1 MKKIKRKNWIR
12 EGFDS
17 GRKYIR
23 DSKRFIFIAC
33 ILFLIFAILGSLF
46 PVPDYIE
53 KEILKFIEELLSKT
67 KDMSW
72 AQLTSFIF
80 FNNLQSSFFGMIF
93 GAGFGI
99 FSMITILINGY
110 LLGFVSSKV
119 VGTEGLLSLW
129 RLLPHGVFELPAI
142 LIAMGLGLRLG
153 TFVFYKKKFEKLKEL
168 LINSLKAFFFVIVPL
183 LIIAALI
190 ESTLIFLS

>member
-1 MKKIKRKNWIR
+1 MKKIKRKNWIGK
-12 EGFDS
+12 GFDS
-17 GRKYIR
+17 GRNYIM

-72 AQLTSFIF
+72 AQLTIFIF

-110 LLGFVSSKV
+110 L
-119 VGTEGLLSLW
+119 
-129 RLLPHGVFELPAI
+129 
-142 LIAMGLGLRLG
+142 
-153 TFVFYKKKFEKLKEL
+153 
-168 LINSLKAFFFVIVPL
+168 
-183 LIIAALI
+183 
-190 ESTLIFLS
+190 